1 MFSIRYPFFGHIV
14 YFTDPAAVREIFTG
28 DPSVFHAGE
37 GNAGPLE
44 PIVGQNSLLTLDG
57 DAHMRQRKL
66 MLPPFHGERMA
77 RYVDAMRIAAERE
90 LATWPVGRVFPL
102 RPRMQE
108 ITLEVIL
115 RTIFGVNDAERLMRF
130 SHLTKRLDEVSN
142 SVLWLPAI
150 RRDLGRWSPW
160 RRFLEARE
168 NADRVIYSEI
178 RRRRAEPGEAD
189 RDDVMAMLLSARHED
204 GSAMS
209 DVELRDELMT
219 LVAAGHETTATAL
232 CWSFELLLRH
242 PRVERTLRANLDDDA
257 YLDAVVK
264 EVLRLRPVVADVVR
278 KLKRDVT
285 IAGHTIPAG
294 KYIVPAIALVH
305 LRPDVYEDP
314 HEFRPERFLEG
325 APEPYTWIPFGGGV
339 RRCIGASFAQQEIK
353 VVLRTLLAGGRF
365 RSASPRP
372 EAGRTRHV
380 TIVPSRG
387 ARVVLE
393 ERSPALSS
401 S

>member
-1 MFSIRYPFFGHIV
+1 VFSIRYPFFGHIV
-14 YFTDPAAVREIFTG
+14 YFADPEAVREIFTG

-57 DAHMRQRKL
+57 DAHIRQRKL
-66 MLPPFHGERMA
+66 MLPPFHGERIA
-77 RYVDAMRIAAERE
+77 RYVEAMRTAAERE
-90 LATWPVGRVFPL
+90 LAKWPVGRPFAL

-150 RRDLGRWSPW
+150 RRDLGRFSPW
-160 RRFLEARE
+160 RRFLEARG

-178 RRRRAEPGEAD
+178 KRRREEPGEID
-189 RDDVMAMLLSARHED
+189 RDDVMAMLLRARHED

-209 DVELRDELMT
+209 DLELRDELMT
-219 LVAAGHETTATAL
+219 LVAAGHETTATGL

-278 KLKRDVT
+278 KVKRDVT
-285 IAGHTIPAG
+285 IAGHAIPAG

-372 EAGRTRHV
+372 EAARTRHV

-393 ERSPALSS
+393 ERLRTVS
-401 S
+401 